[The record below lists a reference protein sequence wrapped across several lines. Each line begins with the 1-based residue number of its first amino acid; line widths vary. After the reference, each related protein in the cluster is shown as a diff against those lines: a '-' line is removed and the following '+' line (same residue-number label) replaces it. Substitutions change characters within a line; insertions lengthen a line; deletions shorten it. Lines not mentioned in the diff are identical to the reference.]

1 MLEIKNV
8 WKTFNKGT
16 VNEKQALCGVN
27 LTLND
32 GDFCTV
38 IGGNGAGKSTTLNA
52 IAGVWP
58 VDCGQI
64 LIDGKDISALPEHK
78 RAPYLGRVFQ
88 DPMTGTVAD
97 MEIIEIKENKKQFL
111 PLLLLA
117 DEQES
122 MIDRYIDRGMM
133 YVLVDNG
140 VKCECVVTDEG
151 KGILEIKNIATAP
164 EYQGKGYGK
173 ALIDFVAAKYKGKY
187 SILQVG
193 TGDSP
198 LTVPFYEKSGFAR
211 SHSIENFFIDNY
223 DHPIFE
229 GGVQLTD
236 MIYLQKKI

>member
-1 MLEIKNV
+1 
-8 WKTFNKGT
+8 
-16 VNEKQALCGVN
+16 
-27 LTLND
+27 
-32 GDFCTV
+32 
-38 IGGNGAGKSTTLNA
+38 
-52 IAGVWP
+52 
-58 VDCGQI
+58 
-64 LIDGKDISALPEHK
+64 
-78 RAPYLGRVFQ
+78 
-88 DPMTGTVAD
+88 

-117 DEQES
+117 DE
-122 MIDRYIDRGMM
+122 
-133 YVLVDNG
+133 
-140 VKCECVVTDEG
+140 
-151 KGILEIKNIATAP
+151 
-164 EYQGKGYGK
+164 GKGYGK

>member
-1 MLEIKNV
+1 M
-8 WKTFNKGT
+8 G
-16 VNEKQALCGVN
+16 
-27 LTLND
+27 
-32 GDFCTV
+32 
-38 IGGNGAGKSTTLNA
+38 
-52 IAGVWP
+52 
-58 VDCGQI
+58 
-64 LIDGKDISALPEHK
+64 
-78 RAPYLGRVFQ
+78 
-88 DPMTGTVAD
+88 
-97 MEIIEIKENKKQFL
+97 IIEIKENKKQFL

-122 MIDRYIDRGMM
+122 MIDRYIDRGTM